1 MFSTSTKQNTKHAAN
16 KTVRRILS
24 WIGMKKMHHRVHKL
38 VLVLTSVWQ
47 KYSYFEF
54 FFLCFNFSKFYTTS
68 MFYLCKKKVKWY
80 LGGLWT
86 CWSSS
91 SRTLDFL
98 CASLF
103 TVSMPSCWNQRC
115 FFSPL
120 PLSKVWKGRTFWCN
134 MRAAISRP
142 WKRNECLEYIYEKD
156 KQASWLRKLWTFS
169 SCLSQINLIFLR
181 VSWFLDCG

>member
-134 MRAAISRP
+134 MREQPLVDLGKEMSVWSIFTR
-142 WKRNECLEYIYEKD
+142 KINKQVDLENFEH
-156 KQASWLRKLWTFS
+156 
-169 SCLSQINLIFLR
+169 FLP
-181 VSWFLDCG
+181 VWVK